1 MGDLGV
7 LPESLTVNG
16 HEYAIETDYRSYL
29 TVIQAMNDPDLESAT
44 KVQVCLTLY
53 KGFGPTDDANQV
65 EPEETL
71 RPEDYE
77 EAYKAACKFL
87 DHGSHREK
95 APPIKLM
102 DWEQDEDIL
111 FPAVNRAAGFEV
123 RAVEYMHWWTFLGL
137 LMSVDSESVW
147 AHVMALRSKRAKGKK
162 LEKWEA
168 EYWNANRELCELRRR
183 LTPEEK
189 QAERQRREE
198 LKKLFV

>member
-1 MGDLGV
+1 MPAIGA

-16 HEYAIETDYRSYL
+16 RAYDIETDYRACL
-29 TVIQAMNDPDLESAT
+29 TVIQAMGDPDLDPAD
-44 KVQVCLTLY
+44 KVEVCLTLY
-53 KGFGPTDDANQV
+53 KDFGGDMP
-65 EPEETL
+65 
-71 RPEDYE
+71 PEDCQAAYE
-77 EAYKAACKFL
+77 AACAFL
-87 DHGSHREK
+87 DHGAREGKKPPHR
-95 APPIKLM
+95 LM

-123 RAVEYMHWWTFLGL
+123 RTVEYMHWWTFLGL

-183 LTPEEK
+183 LTPEEE